1 MALEDRFYRTV
12 LDALTQDRLTLPSL
26 PEVALRVRDLAAR
39 EDVTAARLAAEIGK
53 DAAIAVRMLRVA
65 NSAAHRSGRRIES
78 LQQAVARLGTEHTR
92 LLINALAME
101 QLFTAEAPA
110 LREHLR
116 SNWQRSIAVASLSQ
130 VIAAHCT
137 LLDPERAMLAGL
149 VHEIGALP
157 VIRIAESQA
166 ERIEPGFM
174 LDAVMR
180 LLAPRV
186 GRLVLQAWHFPEE
199 LVSVPLDSADP
210 QRTHAGSADY
220 ADIVCVARLQV
231 AARANPQLAA
241 VQPLPAHAQLDLQPT
256 VDLLE
261 IEICR
266 DRYQQACAALGS

>member
-1 MALEDRFYRTV
+1 MALEDRFYRIV

-26 PEVALRVRDLAAR
+26 PEVALRVRDLAAS
-39 EDVTAARLAAEIGK
+39 EDVTAARLATEIGK

-92 LLINALAME
+92 LLVNALAME

-157 VIRIAESQA
+157 VIRIAESQS
-166 ERIEPGFM
+166 ERIEPGPM
-174 LDAVMR
+174 LDAVIR

-186 GRLVLQAWHFPEE
+186 GRLVLQAWQFPEE
-199 LVSVPLDSADP
+199 LASVPLDSADP
-210 QRTHAGSADY
+210 QRRHEGNADY
-220 ADIVCVARLQV
+220 ADIVCVARIQV
-231 AARANPQLAA
+231 AARVNPQLTAA
-241 VQPLPAHAQLDLQPT
+241 PALPAHAQLDLLPT
-256 VDLLE
+256 TDLLE
-261 IEICR
+261 IDICR